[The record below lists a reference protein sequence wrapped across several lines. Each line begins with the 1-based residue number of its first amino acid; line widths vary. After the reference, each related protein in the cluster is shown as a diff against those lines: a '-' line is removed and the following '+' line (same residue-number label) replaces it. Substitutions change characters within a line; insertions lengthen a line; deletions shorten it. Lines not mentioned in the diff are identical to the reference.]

1 MKDIKICRLS
11 KAFGEKT
18 VLRDLTLTLADGG
31 RYALMGPSGCGKTT
45 LLSILAGLLRAD
57 GGHIEGL
64 PTRVSM
70 VFQEDRLL
78 DGLSAYRNLR
88 VVLPPSVS
96 DAAILECLAALGL
109 GEDAYRPVPELSG
122 GMRRRVAIARALL
135 AEGELLLL
143 DEPFKGLDEGTRA
156 QTATYLRAKAEGK
169 TVLLVT
175 HDREEAL
182 LLGAEEL
189 RGIFQEEPPR
199 VS

>member
-1 MKDIKICRLS
+1 MKDLKICGLS
-11 KAFGEKT
+11 KSFEGKP
-18 VLRDLTLTLADGG
+18 VLRAVTLTLSGGG

-45 LLSILAGLLRAD
+45 LLSILAGLIPAD
-57 GGHIEGL
+57 SGHIEGL
-64 PTRVSM
+64 PDRVSM

-78 DGLSAYRNLR
+78 SELSARRNLR
-88 VVLPPSVS
+88 VVLPPSVR
-96 DAAILECLAALGL
+96 DEAIAEALAALGL
-109 GEDAYRPVPELSG
+109 GEDLDRPVSELSG

-143 DEPFKGLDEGTRA
+143 DEPFKGLDEATRA
-156 QTATYLRAKAEGK
+156 QTAAYLLAHTEGR

-175 HDREEAL
+175 HDREEAA

-189 RGIFQEEPPR
+189 HGIFEDEPPR